1 MAGKSGERVSDD
13 DGARG
18 PRRPRASAK
27 RSARPK
33 AAANGA
39 PPTPIEGA
47 AKRSTAPRRS
57 ADVEDGERSSITF
70 RPLPVVAAVDG
81 SAICQFLATEA
92 PDGSIGPALRIVDP
106 SHRCVALS
114 DPVAQSPQQQH
125 LVCLSSSHVDCP
137 RYLRGVLL
145 AGMPPPK
152 PERQPVSPAILG
164 ATLVLLAAIAAS
176 FGFLA
181 VRGNIDLTA
190 ATSTTPPVT
199 VLPSASVAPSVA
211 AAASPSAT
219 SSASASAVASPSPTA
234 TPAATPAP
242 TPVPTPARTPA
253 PTPRPTP
260 RPTSDRFAVLTRC
273 PSTPNCW
280 IYSIRSGDNLHS
292 IANWFGVNYDR
303 MIAMN
308 PHLRR
313 PIVPGEQLRI
323 PTPTR

>member
-13 DGARG
+13 DAARG
-18 PRRPRASAK
+18 PRRARGSAK

-33 AAANGA
+33 AAENGA
-39 PPTPIEGA
+39 DPTA
-47 AKRSTAPRRS
+47 AEAAGRRS
-57 ADVEDGERSSITF
+57 AAPRPAADTEDGERSSITF

-92 PDGSIGPALRIVDP
+92 PDGSIGPALRVVDP

-190 ATSTTPPVT
+190 STSTAPPAV
-199 VLPSASVAPSVA
+199 VVPSASVAPSVA
-211 AAASPSAT
+211 AAATASAT
-219 SSASASAVASPSPTA
+219 SSATASAVASASPSP

-242 TPVPTPARTPA
+242 TPVPTPVRTPT

-260 RPTSDRFAVLTRC
+260 RPTSDRFAVITRC

-280 IYSIRSGDNLHS
+280 IYSIRSGDNLRS
-292 IANWFGVNYDR
+292 IANWFGVSYDR

-308 PHLRR
+308 PNLRR
-313 PIVPGEQLRI
+313 PIVPGEKLRI